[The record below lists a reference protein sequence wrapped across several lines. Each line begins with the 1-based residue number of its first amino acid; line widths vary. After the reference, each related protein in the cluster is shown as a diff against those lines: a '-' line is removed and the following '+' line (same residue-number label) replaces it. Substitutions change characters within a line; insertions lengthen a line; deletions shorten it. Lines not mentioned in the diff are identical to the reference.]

1 MKLKQIKTQAQKG
14 FTMIELVIVIAIL
27 GILAAF
33 ALPRFANFTQDA
45 QTSAA
50 TSVAGTLNASLGI
63 VKAKFV
69 AQGSTGTT
77 VDLDGNSVTTNDI
90 VTVNASGDLNMTTGA
105 VDAASCTVLVD
116 KLLSSRNGLTVALGT
131 AGNSCRVNGSGY
143 SVNLTATGATVV

>member
-69 AQGSTGTT
+69 ANGSTGTT

-90 VTVNASGDLNMTTGA
+90 VAVTSTGDLNMATSALSLASCGA
-105 VDAASCTVLVD
+105 LVDA
-116 KLLSSRNGLTVALGT
+116 LLSSRNGLTVAMNITGT
-131 AGNSCRVNGSGY
+131 SCRINGSGY
-143 SVNLTATGATVV
+143 SVNLTSTGATVI